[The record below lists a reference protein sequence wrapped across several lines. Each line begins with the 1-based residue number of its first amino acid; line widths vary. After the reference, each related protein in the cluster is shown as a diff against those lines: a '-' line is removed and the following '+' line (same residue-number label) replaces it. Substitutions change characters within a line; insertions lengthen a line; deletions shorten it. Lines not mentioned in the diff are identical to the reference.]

1 MNIWQTNALN
11 YATVEVDG
19 HLYDVHF
26 RYFGSDSYFIE
37 SVYELAT
44 IDVHYNLMEDLDTWF
59 VSKVVEELIV
69 LERE

>member
-26 RYFGSDSYFIE
+26 RYFGSDSYYIE
-37 SVYELAT
+37 SVYELAAQEA
-44 IDVHYNLMEDLDTWF
+44 HYNVLGDLDTLF
-59 VSKVVEELIV
+59 VAKIVEELIV